1 MVVLRGKRGRG
12 GTAKEERVWWYCEGG
27 EGVVVLRGKRGRGG
41 TAHRE
46 GESMM
51 ALYLKRV

>member
-1 MVVLRGKRGRG
+1 M
-12 GTAKEERVWWYCEGG
+12 WWYCEGG

-51 ALYLKRV
+51 ALYLKMV